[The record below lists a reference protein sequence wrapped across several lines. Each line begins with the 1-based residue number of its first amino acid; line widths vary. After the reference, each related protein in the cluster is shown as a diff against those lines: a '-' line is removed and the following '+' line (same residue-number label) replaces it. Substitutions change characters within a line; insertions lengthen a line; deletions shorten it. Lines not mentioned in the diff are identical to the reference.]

1 MGLGKTNARRGW
13 HAFGISWA
21 ELVSHGRGKIYALDM
36 EEREEAPRATGRGRW
51 WVWGA
56 AALIVAAVVGA
67 AIGIMLGTRGSPLA
81 AQAGAGGRP
90 TIVVATPAV
99 VAAPSV
105 SVVPSP
111 SPSVV
116 SSAVASA
123 ESYVV
128 KPGDTLRSI
137 AQDRYGDA
145 AQWPRIY
152 DANRDVIGPD
162 PDALIAGTTLTI
174 PR

>member
-1 MGLGKTNARRGW
+1 
-13 HAFGISWA
+13 
-21 ELVSHGRGKIYALDM
+21 M
-36 EEREEAPRATGRGRW
+36 EEREEAPPGTGRGRW
-51 WVWGA
+51 WIWAA
-56 AALIVAAVVGA
+56 AALILAAVVGT
-67 AIGIMLGTRGSPLA
+67 AIGIALGTRGSPLA
-81 AQAGAGGRP
+81 ASGGAGGRP

-99 VAAPSV
+99 IAAAPSV
-105 SVVPSP
+105 SVVPRPSASP
-111 SPSVV
+111 SAV

-137 AQDRYGDA
+137 AEDRYGDA
-145 AQWPRIY
+145 SQWPRIY

-162 PDALIAGTTLTI
+162 PDALNAGTTLTI